1 MFEKLKSKFDKSK
14 FILIGKLIFVFA
26 ALVIIVN
33 LFSSSF
39 SRYESDVDVSANA
52 QIAFFV
58 VDQGTYEGSIS
69 ITGLEPSTEPQY
81 YTFYVSNFNDTKRA
95 DVDLDY
101 TITFET
107 TTNLPLQYEI
117 IKNESYQ
124 GNYTS
129 IISSSTTR
137 QDENDVYYKVFES
150 NVTTRF
156 SHVSNQTDEYVL
168 KVVFP
173 ESYKNSP
180 DSYQGMIELFSIII
194 RASQVA

>member
-69 ITGLEPSTEPQY
+69 ITGLEPST
-81 YTFYVSNFNDTKRA
+81 
-95 DVDLDY
+95 DLD
-101 TITFET
+101 
-107 TTNLPLQYEI
+107 L
-117 IKNESYQ
+117 IKKL
-124 GNYTS
+124 
-129 IISSSTTR
+129 IKL
-137 QDENDVYYKVFES
+137 VYL
-150 NVTTRF
+150 N
-156 SHVSNQTDEYVL
+156 
-168 KVVFP
+168 
-173 ESYKNSP
+173 
-180 DSYQGMIELFSIII
+180 
-194 RASQVA
+194 

>member
-1 MFEKLKSKFDKSK
+1 MFEKLTEKFDKNK
-14 FILIGKLIFVFA
+14 FILIGKLIFVFV
-26 ALVIIVN
+26 ALVLIVN

-39 SRYESDVDVSANA
+39 AKYESDVDVSANA

-58 VDQGTYEGSIS
+58 IDQGTYEGSIS

-81 YTFYVSNFNDTKRA
+81 YSFYVRNYNSTKRA

-117 IKNESYQ
+117 IKNETYEDD
-124 GNYTS
+124 YTS
-129 IISSSTTR
+129 IISNSTTR
-137 QDENDVYYKVFES
+137 FAH
-150 NVTTRF
+150 TA
-156 SHVSNQTDEYVL
+156 NQEDRYIL

-180 DSYQGMIELFSIII
+180 DTYQGMIELFSIII